1 MNSKSKRIV
10 MRMGWMVVLALVYYQ
25 TSQFSRILTATPQD
39 VTPVWPPDGLATAAT
54 LLFGYWI
61 WPGIFFGSFLANLW
75 AFINTNNSITF
86 IFSILQVLGIA
97 GGTTLGTILGTFL
110 LRKSTNNT
118 YPLKRLSDVIKLLVF
133 TGMIGPMVNATV
145 GITALTLGGKISI
158 NSYPHTWL
166 TWWISNVAGILIF
179 TPALLTWGEYIKNN
193 LRSRRTKTKFLF
205 KKPNILRIAEML
217 LLLLIVISICKTAF
231 WSIFT
236 ISLEYMMIP
245 CLLWS
250 VFRFGELTSNS
261 LIVIIASIA
270 VLGTVRGLGAF
281 TRENLNESLI
291 LLQYFIGM
299 IVLTT
304 LVVNAV
310 LSEKQKSMEIL
321 KASQRQLLDNSLQL
335 TQQNIELAEAK
346 REAVAANRTKSEF
359 LTNISHELR
368 TPLNGILGITQV
380 FYNSP
385 KLTAQEKEDIAI
397 IQQSGLHLLT
407 LINDILDI
415 SKIEAGKMELEYKNL
430 NLLIFLKEIVEICR
444 NSLGNSFFCF
454 NYKFSPELPTIIN
467 TDEKRLRQVL
477 LNLLGNAIKFTV
489 TGEVLFIVD
498 IISQVKK
505 DDSISFIKLK
515 FEIIDTGV
523 GIPPEKLTN
532 IFLPF
537 EQVAETRLKSQGTG
551 LGLAI
556 SQKIVNMMGSEIQVI
571 SELGQGSNFN
581 FELDLETTSKYENNK
596 NTHPNYNISQ
606 QLPLNILVAEDNVIN
621 QKIAKKLFKKLG
633 YDIDI
638 ASNGYKVLESLET
651 HIYDVVFMDIQMPE
665 MDGMEATREIYQR
678 WDKNRPYIIAM
689 TANAMAGDKEKCLAE
704 GMDDYISKPVKIE
717 FIYEAIQ
724 TMQKKRQ
731 IYS

>member
-1 MNSKSKRIV
+1 MNSRSKRIV
-10 MRMGWMVVLALVYYQ
+10 MRMGWMVVLALVYYH

-54 LLFGYWI
+54 LFFGYWI

-110 LRKSTNNT
+110 LRKSINNT

-158 NSYPHTWL
+158 SSYPHTWL

-193 LRSRRTKTKFLF
+193 LRFRRTKTQFLF
-205 KKPNILRIAEML
+205 NKLNIWQIAEII

-231 WSIFT
+231 WSRYTF
-236 ISLEYMMIP
+236 SLEYMIIP
-245 CLLWS
+245 CLLWA
-250 VFRFGELTSNS
+250 VFRLGELGSNS

-270 VLGTVRGLGAF
+270 VLGTVRELGTFA
-281 TRENLNESLI
+281 RENLNESLI
-291 LLQYFIGM
+291 LLQYFIGVV
-299 IVLTT
+299 VLTT
-304 LVVNAV
+304 LILNAI
-310 LSEKQKSMEIL
+310 LSEKQQAIAIL
-321 KASQRQLLDNSLQL
+321 KTSQRQLLDNSLQL
-335 TQQNIELAEAK
+335 THQNIELAVAK
-346 REAVAANRTKSEF
+346 RDAVAANHAKSEF
-359 LTNISHELR
+359 LTNMSHELR

-380 FYNSP
+380 FHNSP

-415 SKIEAGKMELEYKNL
+415 SKIEAGKMELEYKNFK
-430 NLLIFLKEIVEICR
+430 LLIFLKEIVEICR
-444 NSLGNSFFCF
+444 NSLGNRIFCF
-454 NYKFSPELPTIIN
+454 NYQFSPELPIIIN

-477 LNLLGNAIKFTV
+477 LNLLGNAIKFT
-489 TGEVLFIVD
+489 TNGEVLFVVD
-498 IISQVKK
+498 IVNQVKK
-505 DDSISFIKLK
+505 DDSISFTKLK

-537 EQVAETRLKSQGTG
+537 EQVGETRLKSQGTG

-556 SQKIVNMMGSEIQVI
+556 SQRIVNMMGSKIQVS
-571 SELGQGSNFN
+571 SELGKGSNFS
-581 FELDLETTSKYENNK
+581 FELDLETTSKYDNKENTN
-596 NTHPNYNISQ
+596 PNYNISQ
-606 QLPLNILVAEDNVIN
+606 KLPLNILVAEDNLIN
-621 QKIAKKLFKKLG
+621 QKIARKLFKKLG

-638 ASNGYKVLESLET
+638 AISGYKVLESLET

-678 WDKNRPYIIAM
+678 WGKNRPYIIAM
-689 TANAMAGDKEKCLAE
+689 TANAMTGDKEKCIAA

-717 FIYEAIQ
+717 FISQAIQ
-724 TMQKKRQ
+724 IMQEKRQ
-731 IYS
+731 MYS